1 MPSDHQIQTILPKSL
16 SPGDN
21 IGIIAPASPFDK
33 NKFLKGIA
41 VLESIGFKTV
51 FSQKIFE
58 AHEFLAGS
66 DPHRAH
72 LLNSM
77 FADPSI
83 KAIWCARGGYG
94 SLRILP
100 LIDYNIV
107 RSNPKVFIGC
117 SDISAI
123 LNIFLSKCGMVTF
136 HGPMIESLGYAN
148 KQTIQ
153 ALNDILLTDQPLT
166 LKSENKFVISSGT
179 ASGIVAGGNLTTL
192 CHLTGTPFSPNLKKK
207 ILLIEDVGE
216 APYRIDRMLTQM
228 KLAGSFRQIAGV
240 ILGLFKNCGE
250 SDQIYRIVDDAFS
263 DFHIPVLAGFNIGHD
278 EPNLTVPIGIKARI
292 DTDKGCLS
300 YLESPFRT

>member
-1 MPSDHQIQTILPKSL
+1 MPSDHQIQPILSARL
-16 SPGDN
+16 SPKDN

-33 NKFLKGIA
+33 KKFFKGIA
-41 VLESIGFKTV
+41 VLEQLGFKAV
-51 FSQKIFE
+51 FSKKIFG
-58 AHEFLAGS
+58 AHEFFAGS
-66 DPHRAH
+66 DHQRAH

-77 FADPSI
+77 FADSSI

-123 LNIFLSKCGMVTF
+123 LNTIFSKCGLVTF
-136 HGPMIESLGYAN
+136 HGPMIESLGHAN
-148 KQTIQ
+148 QETIK
-153 ALNDILLTDQPLT
+153 ALNNVFLTDQPLT
-166 LKSENKFVISSGT
+166 LKAENKLIISSGT

-192 CHLTGTPFSPNLKKK
+192 CHLTGTPFTPNFRKN

-216 APYRIDRMLTQM
+216 APYRIDRMFTQM
-228 KLAGSFRQIAGV
+228 KLAGNFKQIAGI

-250 SDQIYRIVDDAFS
+250 SDQIYRIVDDIFS
-263 DFHIPVLAGFNIGHD
+263 DFHIPILAGFNIGHG
-278 EPNLTVPIGIKARI
+278 EPNLTVPIGIKARL
-292 DTDKGCLS
+292 DTDEGSLA
-300 YLESPFRT
+300 YLGSPFSS

>member
-1 MPSDHQIQTILPKSL
+1 MPTDHHIQPILPASL
-16 SPGDN
+16 SPKDN

-33 NKFLKGIA
+33 NKFLNGIT
-41 VLESIGFKTV
+41 VLESIGFKAV
-51 FSQKIFE
+51 FPQKIFE
-58 AHEFLAGS
+58 AQGFLAGS
-66 DPHRAH
+66 DQHRAQM
-72 LLNSM
+72 LNSM

-83 KAIWCARGGYG
+83 DAIWCARGGYG

-100 LIDYNIV
+100 LIDYDIIK
-107 RSNPKVFIGC
+107 SNPKVFIGC

-123 LNIFLSKCGMVTF
+123 LNTFFSKCGLVTF
-136 HGPMIESLGYAN
+136 HGPMIESLGLAN

-153 ALNDILLTDQPLT
+153 ALNDIFLTDQRLT

-179 ASGIVAGGNLTTL
+179 ASGVVAGGNLTTL
-192 CHLTGTPFSPNLKKK
+192 CHLTGTPFAPNFSKK

-228 KLAGSFRQIAGV
+228 MLAGSFKQIAGI
-240 ILGLFKNCGE
+240 ILGSFKNCGE

-263 DFHIPVLAGFNIGHD
+263 DFHIPILAGFNIGHG
-278 EPNLTVPIGIKARI
+278 EPNLTVPIGIQARL
-292 DTDKGCLS
+292 DTEKGSLS